1 MPLIGMWLSILA
13 LLSTGALA
21 SSGSDELR
29 WPARSRDKAGE
40 PHCADS
46 LPDGTRILLGIRLNS
61 DPGNLFVDVLGP
73 SPGHGAGD
81 GRRGRNWQ
89 CWAATNGDGTVLV
102 ARRGVLVDEF
112 EVLGREMP
120 FPARPTCARSKL
132 VSRKLATA
140 NGLRIGIFRSDVE
153 AKVGAPS
160 RAGKRWLQRT
170 CNSRKPMTDE
180 DRDAWEAPP
189 GAHWDILSAMTALF
203 DDADRMV
210 AFRVTWSAVGP

>member
-1 MPLIGMWLSILA
+1 MPLIGTWLSILA
-13 LLSTGALA
+13 LFSTVAPA
-21 SSGSDELR
+21 SVANDELH
-29 WPARSRDKAGE
+29 WPPRSRDRPGE

-46 LPDGTRILLGIRLNS
+46 LPDGTRTLLGIRLNT
-61 DPGNLFVDVLGP
+61 DPSNLFVYALGP
-73 SPGHGAGD
+73 SFGHGAGD
-81 GRRGRNWQ
+81 AHSGWNWQ
-89 CWAATNGDGTVLV
+89 CWAAANGDGTVLV
-102 ARRGVLVDEF
+102 VGGGELVDEF

-120 FPARPTCARSKL
+120 FPARPRCARSRL

-140 NGLRIGIFRSDVE
+140 NGLRIGISRSDVE

-180 DRDAWEAPP
+180 DRDAWQAPP
-189 GAHWDILSAMTALF
+189 GAQWDILSAMTALF
-203 DDADRMV
+203 DDADRVV